1 MCLVQAVS
9 SQLKEAMPMRVRSQL
24 RWISILPA
32 VCFLV
37 IAATLTAG
45 GFYLSLEEPAKVS
58 SPQTKDAVLLVRL
71 YGCQQPEDALISA
84 TAEGLVKGLRETI
97 NLKLLPVS
105 KGVYAIQRQW
115 PKKGAWLVAVR
126 STYLGAHRA
135 ALLELPPDGTVKLAE
150 QVPGKVPQV
159 KTLFRELL
167 ADDIDAALL
176 DLPRERLAASQRA
189 SN

>member
-1 MCLVQAVS
+1 
-9 SQLKEAMPMRVRSQL
+9 MRVRSQL

-32 VCFLV
+32 VFVLV
-37 IAATLTAG
+37 ITVTLTAG

-71 YGCQQPEDALISA
+71 YGCHQPEDALISA

-105 KGVYAIQRQW
+105 KGVYGIQRQW
-115 PKKGAWLVAVR
+115 PKEGAWLVAVR
-126 STYLGAHRA
+126 SSYLGAHRA
-135 ALLELPPDGTVKLAE
+135 ALLELAPDGTVKLGE
-150 QVPGKVPQV
+150 QAPGKVPQV
-159 KTLFRELL
+159 KTLLRDLL
-167 ADDIDAALL
+167 ADDIDTGLK
-176 DLPRERLAASQRA
+176 DLTRKRLAASQRA